1 MDLVILAVFGILSG
15 MMVLVQSPVNTALGR
30 NVGSPV
36 LASFIS
42 FLTGMV
48 FLLALCIFTGTDM
61 SISSDGICSTPW
73 WSYTGGICGAAIV
86 LSFIILFSRV
96 GAVNTVV
103 LPLTGMLAMGAVID
117 QFGLF
122 GSETYSVSALGVLG
136 FILLAAGMVTVV
148 TVPRH
153 EKDGGKEKIPNEDDG
168 NSPIWYLFGI
178 GVGVLMASQAAI
190 NGNLGIHL
198 DSALHSAL
206 VSFVVGTA
214 ILFAACLWKRNL
226 HDVVLVRE
234 NRVPWWMLTGGILGA
249 AYIFFNAYL
258 VPEIG
263 TGTTVVLT
271 ITGQMIGSVIIDNF
285 GLLGTVKKKTGALQI
300 IGLAL
305 MFAGVVMVKMS

>member
-61 SISSDGICSTPW
+61 SISSDGIGSTPW

-96 GAVNTVV
+96 GAVNTLV

-122 GSETYSVSALGVLG
+122 GSETYPVSALGVLG

-214 ILFAACLWKRNL
+214 LLFAACLWKRNL
-226 HDVVLVRE
+226 HDVVLVR
-234 NRVPWWMLTGGILGA
+234 
-249 AYIFFNAYL
+249 
-258 VPEIG
+258 
-263 TGTTVVLT
+263 
-271 ITGQMIGSVIIDNF
+271 
-285 GLLGTVKKKTGALQI
+285 
-300 IGLAL
+300 
-305 MFAGVVMVKMS
+305 